1 MIKINLL
8 PFRIAR
14 KKENIRRQIS
24 IFFLL
29 ILFTLVLMFWHTQA
43 LDKQILEIKDK
54 IEQTNQQIT
63 KYKEKADRV
72 TQIKNDLKALDEKLV
87 IVSSLKKE
95 KEKHFILFK
104 SMPDLVVPERMWLE
118 SFKTDSSGL
127 IINGI
132 AFDNPTIAE
141 FMEQLEQSKLFSKV
155 DLKTAKMKIFKD
167 DVMLKSFEIMCQIQ
181 KSKDDVGKEDLK
193 RVSNEQPKK

>member
-29 ILFTLVLMFWHTQA
+29 ILFTSISMFWYTQV
-43 LDKQILEIKDK
+43 LDKQIISVKEKT
-54 IEQTNQQIT
+54 EQVNQQIS

-72 TQIKNDLKALDEKLV
+72 TQIKNDLKALDEKLQ
-87 IVSSLKKE
+87 IVSSLKKQ
-95 KEKHFILFK
+95 KEKYFILFK
-104 SMPDLVVPERMWLE
+104 SMTDLVIPERMWLE
-118 SFKTDSSGL
+118 SFKTEATGL
-127 IINGI
+127 IIKGI

-141 FMEQLEQSKLFSKV
+141 FMEKLEKSMLFNKI
-155 DLKTAKMKIFKD
+155 DLKTAKMKTFKD
-167 DVMLKSFEIMCQIQ
+167 DVMLKSFELFCQTE
-181 KSKDDVGKEDLK
+181 KEAKKEGKKNDK
-193 RVSNEQPKK
+193 NEQPKK

>member
-29 ILFTLVLMFWHTQA
+29 ILFSSVLMYWYTQV
-43 LDKQILEIKDK
+43 LDKEIISVKEK
-54 IEQTNQQIT
+54 TEQVNQQIS

-72 TQIKNDLKALDEKLV
+72 AQIKNDLKALDEKLK
-87 IVSSLKKE
+87 IVSSLEKQ

-104 SMPDLVVPERMWLE
+104 SMPDLVIPERMWLE
-118 SFKTDSSGL
+118 SFKTDPAGL
-127 IINGI
+127 TIKGI

-141 FMEQLEQSKLFSKV
+141 FMEKLEKSMLFAKV
-155 DLKTAKMKIFKD
+155 DLKAAKMKTFQN
-167 DVMLKSFEIMCQIQ
+167 DVMLKSFELLCQTE
-181 KSKDDVGKEDLK
+181 KSQEEAKQEDLK
-193 RVSNEQPKK
+193 KGQHEQPKK

>member
-1 MIKINLL
+1 MIKVNLL

-29 ILFTLVLMFWHTQA
+29 ILLSLVFMFWYVQL
-43 LDKQILEIKDK
+43 LDKQIMLVKNQT
-54 IEQTNQQIT
+54 EQVNQQISI
-63 KYKEKADRV
+63 YKEKADRV
-72 TQIKNDLKALDEKLV
+72 TQIKNNLKVLDEKLE
-87 IVSSLKKE
+87 IVFSLKKE

-104 SMPDLVVPERMWLE
+104 SMPDLVIPERMWLE
-118 SFKTDSSGL
+118 SFKTDTAGL
-127 IINGI
+127 TIKGI

-141 FMEQLEQSKLFSKV
+141 FMEKLEKSMLFSKV

-167 DVMLKSFEIMCQIQ
+167 DVMLKSFELLCQTQ
-181 KSKDDVGKEDLK
+181 KSQDVVKKEDLK
-193 RVSNEQPKK
+193 QGKK

>member
-29 ILFTLVLMFWHTQA
+29 ILFTSVLMFWYTQA
-43 LDKQILEIKDK
+43 LDKQIRTVKEKT
-54 IEQTNQQIT
+54 EQVNQQIA

-72 TQIKNDLKALDEKLV
+72 TQIKNDLKALDEKLK
-87 IVSSLKKE
+87 IVSDLKKQ

-104 SMPDLVVPERMWLE
+104 SMTDLVIPERMWLE
-118 SFKTDSSGL
+118 SFKTDATGL
-127 IINGI
+127 TIKGI

-141 FMEQLEQSKLFSKV
+141 FMEKLEKSMLFSKV
-155 DLKTAKMKIFKD
+155 DLKTAKMKTFKD
-167 DVMLKSFEIMCQIQ
+167 DVMLKSFELLCQTE
-181 KSKDDVGKEDLK
+181 KSQEEGKKEDLK
-193 RVSNEQPKK
+193 KGKNEQPKK

>member
-29 ILFTLVLMFWHTQA
+29 ILFTSILMFWYTQV
-43 LDKQILEIKDK
+43 LDKQIITVKEKT
-54 IEQTNQQIT
+54 EQVNQQIS

-72 TQIKNDLKALDEKLV
+72 TQIKNDLKALDEKLE
-87 IVSSLKKE
+87 IVSSLKKQ
-95 KEKHFILFK
+95 KEKYFILFK
-104 SMPDLVVPERMWLE
+104 SMTDLVIPERMWLE
-118 SFKTDSSGL
+118 SFKTEATGL
-127 IINGI
+127 IIKGI

-141 FMEQLEQSKLFSKV
+141 FMEKLEKSLLFNKI

-167 DVMLKSFEIMCQIQ
+167 DVMLKSFELFCQTE
-181 KSKDDVGKEDLK
+181 KEAKKEGKKIDK
-193 RVSNEQPKK
+193 NEQPKK

>member
-14 KKENIRRQIS
+14 KKENIRRQLS

-29 ILFTLVLMFWHTQA
+29 ILLVSVSMIWYVIV
-43 LDKQILEIKDK
+43 LDKQIMSVKEKT
-54 IEQTNQQIT
+54 EQVNQQIS

-72 TQIKNDLKALDEKLV
+72 AQIKKDLKALEEKLE

-104 SMPDLVVPERMWLE
+104 SMPDLVIPERMWLE
-118 SFKTDSSGL
+118 SFKTEASGL
-127 IINGI
+127 TIKGI

-141 FMEQLEQSKLFSKV
+141 FMEQLEKSMLFSKV

-167 DVMLKSFEIMCQIQ
+167 DVMLKSFELFCPTQ
-181 KSKDDVGKEDLK
+181 KSEEEKKKEDGK
-193 RVSNEQPKK
+193 KGKNEQPKK